1 MKPTI
6 HNRPNITSSANQ
18 PARKEFLDDLP
29 KKIRNTVRGVD
40 LALINEALS
49 VISEG
54 NATINGKAP
63 ETRLERYIV
72 IASYFK
78 TARTPLHMFFDGA
91 LNVEKKNTVVL
102 KFKDQFHNI
111 QFPENPI
118 EN

>member
-1 MKPTI
+1 M
-6 HNRPNITSSANQ
+6 NIPINTGHTGTFNHKS
-18 PARKEFLDDLP
+18 RKDFLEDLP

-40 LALINEALS
+40 LALINEAIT

-63 ETRLERYIV
+63 NTRVETYIV

-91 LNVEKKNTVVL
+91 LNVENKYIVEL
-102 KFKDQFHNI
+102 KYKYLPYVI
-111 QFPENPI
+111 KFPEEQV